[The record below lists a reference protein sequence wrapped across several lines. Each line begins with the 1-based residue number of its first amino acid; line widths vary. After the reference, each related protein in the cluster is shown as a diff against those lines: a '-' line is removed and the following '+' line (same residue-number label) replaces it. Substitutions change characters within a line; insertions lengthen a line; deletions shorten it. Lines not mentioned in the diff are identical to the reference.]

1 MSSTYHTRV
10 GMTLPK
16 RLAAE
21 KRYENAWLKIY
32 CLREHLEQLTILLKT
47 VDNLE
52 LSTVLSIM
60 VNLAKLD
67 IKSSLE
73 HFDIVCDERLTA
85 MREFA
90 KSVEESPWIF
100 ISEGDL
106 GLEEG

>member
-1 MSSTYHTRV
+1 MSSTHHTRV
-10 GMTLPK
+10 GMMLTE
-16 RLAAE
+16 RLAVE
-21 KRYENAWLKIY
+21 KRYENAWLKIQ

-47 VDNLE
+47 ADDSK

-67 IKSSLE
+67 IKRSLE
-73 HFDIVCDERLTA
+73 HFDIVCGERITV

-90 KSVEESPWIF
+90 KSVEESPSLF

-106 GLEEG
+106 GLEEM